1 MKILVTGGAGFIG
14 SHIVDGYITA
24 GHSVT
29 VLDNLS
35 TGVRENLNPQAE
47 FVEADLRDR
56 TTVETLLKST
66 QFDLVNHHAAQLDV
80 RVSVRDPQFD
90 AEVNI
95 IGSLNLLQ
103 AAVESGVR
111 QVIFAS
117 SAGTVYG
124 EQEYFPADEGHPT
137 NPISPYGV
145 AKLTVEKYL
154 HYYHHVIGLNYVVL
168 RYTNVYGP
176 RQNPHGEAGVVAIF
190 CQQML
195 HDKIPTIYGDGEQ
208 TRDYVFALDVA
219 NANRLALEY
228 LSTVHSGVFNICT
241 NTETTVNQLFH
252 TLNHITGNNL
262 PEIHAPARAGE
273 QLRSVC
279 MYTHAQQE
287 LGWYPSVN
295 FNEGIAQT
303 VHFFRERLSKE

>member
-1 MKILVTGGAGFIG
+1 MNILVTGGAGFIG
-14 SHIVDGYITA
+14 SHIVDRYLA
-24 GHSVT
+24 GGHRVT

-35 TGVRENLNPQAE
+35 TGLRENLNPQAE

-56 TTVETLLKST
+56 DAVRLLLQSG
-66 QFDLVNHHAAQLDV
+66 QFDLINHHAAQLDV
-80 RVSVRDPQFD
+80 RVSVRNPQFD

-95 IGSLNLLQ
+95 IGALNLLQ
-103 AAVESGVR
+103 SAVESGVR
-111 QVIFAS
+111 HVIFAS

-124 EQEYFPADEGHPT
+124 EQEYFPADELHPT

-154 HYYHHVIGLNYVVL
+154 HYYRHVAGLNYVVL

-195 HDKIPTIYGDGEQ
+195 RRQNPVMYGDGQQ

-219 NANRLALEY
+219 NANQLAQEY
-228 LSTVHSGVFNICT
+228 LAAGRSGVFNICT
-241 NTETTVNQLFH
+241 NTEVTVNELFH
-252 TLNHITGNNL
+252 LLNQTIGSDCLET
-262 PEIHAPARAGE
+262 HAPARAGE

-279 MYTHAQQE
+279 TYQRAQQE
-287 LGWYPSVN
+287 LGWNPSLN
-295 FNEGIAQT
+295 FEEGILET
-303 VHFFRERLSKE
+303 VSFFRKNN

>member
-1 MKILVTGGAGFIG
+1 MNILVTGGAGFIG
-14 SHIVDGYITA
+14 SHIVDRYITA

-35 TGVRENLNPQAE
+35 TGVRENLNPQAT

-56 TTVETLLKST
+56 GAVESLLKSER
-66 QFDLVNHHAAQLDV
+66 FDVVNHHAAQLDV
-80 RVSVRDPQFD
+80 RVSVRNPQFD
-90 AEVNI
+90 AEINI
-95 IGSLNLLQ
+95 IGALNLLQ

-124 EQEYFPADEGHPT
+124 EQEYFPADEQHPT

-145 AKLTVEKYL
+145 AKLSVEKYL
-154 HYYHHVIGLNYVVL
+154 HYYRHVAGLKYVVL

-195 HDKIPTIYGDGEQ
+195 HHKPPIIYGDGQQ

-219 NANRLALEY
+219 NANQVALEY
-228 LSTVHSGVFNICT
+228 LTSGGSGVFNICS

-252 TLNHITGNNL
+252 ILNRVVGSNFS
-262 PEIHAPARAGE
+262 EKYAPARPGE

-279 MYTHAQQE
+279 SYRHAQQK
-287 LGWYPSVN
+287 LGWNPSVN
-295 FNEGIAQT
+295 FEEGIAET
-303 VHFFRERLSKE
+303 MKSYK